1 MDKKSFKSRKNPR
14 IKTVVTASFKSNDP
28 DDQFKEGVITNFS
41 RTGFFIETVFVFP
54 VNTQIVID
62 VFLPD
67 EDSPL
72 RLSGEVRNVVLN
84 ESVVGGMGVKIYLD
98 KVKDSDKIRLK
109 EFFDLN
115 HIYGWFC

>member
-67 EDSPL
+67 ED
-72 RLSGEVRNVVLN
+72 
-84 ESVVGGMGVKIYLD
+84 
-98 KVKDSDKIRLK
+98 KIRLK